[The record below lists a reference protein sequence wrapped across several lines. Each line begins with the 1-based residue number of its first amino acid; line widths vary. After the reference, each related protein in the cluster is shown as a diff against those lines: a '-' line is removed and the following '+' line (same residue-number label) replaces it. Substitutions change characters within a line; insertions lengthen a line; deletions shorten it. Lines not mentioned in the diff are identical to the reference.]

1 MWGEV
6 GCGWG
11 EEMRARRC
19 AGGRRRWGRGFA
31 DAGGEVQRVGAPRA
45 PNLVADDGPAA
56 LEVFV
61 SEEAVALPL
70 QKSVQDHRREQ
81 LPFIS
86 DLKAISLVEIIIR
99 KLLI

>member
-1 MWGEV
+1 M
-6 GCGWG
+6 
-11 EEMRARRC
+11 
-19 AGGRRRWGRGFA
+19 
-31 DAGGEVQRVGAPRA
+31 QRVGAPRA

>member
-31 DAGGEVQRVGAPRA
+31 DAGGEVQRVGAPRV
-45 PNLVADDGPAA
+45 PTLMADDGPAA

-70 QKSVQDHRREQ
+70 EKSVQDHRREQ
-81 LPFIS
+81 LPYRS
-86 DLKAISLVEIIIR
+86 DIKAISLVEITIII
-99 KLLI
+99 LLI